1 MRSGVVV
8 LAGLPS
14 VGKSSLVN
22 RIIGRKL
29 VITSPRKQTSRY
41 AVVAIFTDDER
52 GQIVFRDT
60 PGLHDAAL
68 GPLNQRMHAETVEAL
83 KMADV
88 LLEVVSPD
96 QPDPLGRLAALDSFR
111 GPRLRVVNKVDLI
124 PKAGRCGHPL
134 LQPPGEGG
142 PAVMAVSS
150 STGEG
155 IAPLVEALFALLPE
169 GDFLYPPDDLSDRPQ
184 RFFMAEIIREKVML
198 FTHQEIPYA
207 SAVVV
212 EESSWDE
219 AGGIWRVQAV
229 VYVEKESQKGIV
241 IGRGGQMLKRIGQ
254 SARLGLESFLDGRV
268 RLDLWVKVRRNW
280 TKDQGFLRELGLNGN
295 S

>member
-41 AVVAIFTDDER
+41 AVAAILTDERR

-60 PGLHDAAL
+60 PGLHEAGM
-68 GPLNQRMHAETVEAL
+68 GPLNQRMTAEAAEAL
-83 KMADV
+83 KSADV

-96 QPDPLGRLAALDSFR
+96 LPDVEGRLAVLDSFR
-111 GPRLRVVNKVDLI
+111 GPRLRVMNKADLLRKHGRSGRF
-124 PKAGRCGHPL
+124 PDGAAGA
-134 LQPPGEGG
+134 GETDFLR
-142 PAVMAVSS
+142 VSAA
-150 STGEG
+150 TGEG
-155 IAPLVEALFALLPE
+155 IPALVDTLFGLLPE
-169 GDFLYPPDDLSDRPQ
+169 GGFLYPPDDLSDRPQ

-198 FTHQEIPYA
+198 HTHQEIPYA

-212 EESSWDE
+212 EESAWDE
-219 AGGIWRVQAV
+219 AGNSWRVQAV
-229 VYVEKESQKGIV
+229 IYVEKDSQKGIV

-254 SARLGLESFLDGRV
+254 SARAALEGFLEGRV

-280 TKDQGFLRELGLNGN
+280 TKDPAFLRELGLHGN